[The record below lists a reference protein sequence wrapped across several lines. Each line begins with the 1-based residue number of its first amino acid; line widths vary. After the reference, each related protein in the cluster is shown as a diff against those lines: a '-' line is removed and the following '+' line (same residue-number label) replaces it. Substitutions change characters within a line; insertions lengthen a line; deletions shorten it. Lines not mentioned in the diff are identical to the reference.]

1 MGSGSNHRRQI
12 QIERLEWF
20 AVDGGGGTSPD
31 YLNPG
36 ALGLIR
42 PEFGV
47 GDGQRNMRNPTGHS
61 GEGVRARDAMR
72 CGGGDSARALR
83 RRAVP
88 GPLRK
93 PRPKASSAK
102 QTERRVEAYRG

>member
-1 MGSGSNHRRQI
+1 MGSGSNHSRQI

-20 AVDGGGGTSPD
+20 AVDGGGGTRWRRLSEVARGRTSPD

-47 GDGQRNMRNPTGHS
+47 GDGQRNTRNPTGHS

-72 CGGGDSARALR
+72 GGGGDSA
-83 RRAVP
+83 P
-88 GPLRK
+88 GRFAGEWCP
-93 PRPKASSAK
+93 AH
-102 QTERRVEAYRG
+102 

>member
-20 AVDGGGGTSPD
+20 AVDGGGRTRWRRLSEVARGRTSPD
-31 YLNPG
+31 YLNPD

-47 GDGQRNMRNPTGHS
+47 GDGQRNTRNPTGHS

-72 CGGGDSARALR
+72 GGGGDSAPGRFVGERCPAL
-83 RRAVP
+83 
-88 GPLRK
+88 
-93 PRPKASSAK
+93 
-102 QTERRVEAYRG
+102 

>member
-47 GDGQRNMRNPTGHS
+47 GDGQRNTRNPTGHS

-72 CGGGDSARALR
+72 GGGGDSAPGRFAGERCPAL
-83 RRAVP
+83 
-88 GPLRK
+88 
-93 PRPKASSAK
+93 
-102 QTERRVEAYRG
+102 